1 MNPDF
6 NLPVDVS
13 PSLNNLQIFL
23 SKDTGTHSQC
33 HNDATDSIL
42 VNIGQGYKSIWLA
55 PPNTEIVDGLS
66 YYLNNDGKEEK
77 KFLSYNPSLDLFR
90 SSRWK
95 HLVLLPGEMLFL
107 PKHWWHDVTST
118 AGSVALSI
126 NLTEKRTTSP
136 TKILTLKTKR
146 KEKDDDDDVYEISKT
161 SNCKSSSK
169 KSSKKS
175 SSSSSTSTSSSKKG
189 RPFTTESANMI
200 NQQRREKQQRRKEV
214 LKQQMLRVR
223 GGLQRSGKKRGGQ
236 SQKNLLLSSSISTDG
251 IRSSTRKTKK
261 QRGFT
266 CSICNHE
273 GGSLLYLAGNYVDEQ
288 ELVSGQND
296 KLELFCFNCRTPGAK
311 QISESDFGRTI
322 EFDKILV
329 K

>member
-1 MNPDF
+1 M
-6 NLPVDVS
+6 
-13 PSLNNLQIFL
+13 
-23 SKDTGTHSQC
+23 
-33 HNDATDSIL
+33 
-42 VNIGQGYKSIWLA
+42 
-55 PPNTEIVDGLS
+55 DGLS
-66 YYLNNDGKEEK
+66 YWLNNEGKEEK

-146 KEKDDDDDVYEISKT
+146 KEKDDDVDEISKT

-169 KSSKKS
+169 KRSKKS
-175 SSSSSTSTSSSKKG
+175 SSSSSSTSSSKG
-189 RPFTTESANMI
+189 RPFTTESS
-200 NQQRREKQQRRKEV
+200 RLRKEKQQRRKEV
-214 LKQQMLRVR
+214 LKQQ
-223 GGLQRSGKKRGGQ
+223 RSE
-236 SQKNLLLSSSISTDG
+236 NLLSSSISTDG

-266 CSICNHE
+266 CSKCNHE
-273 GGSLLYLAGNYVDEQ
+273 AGSLLYLAGNYVDEQ
-288 ELVSGQND
+288 EVSGKND

-329 K
+329 KK